1 MLSAY
6 LVIPRSP
13 RNVLRTLTKGLVMN
27 RGVNRTLC
35 HVAACCAWMAVAC
48 VGLDRVI
55 SAQEA
60 VPCPPPA
67 RQASEDV
74 IFEHR
79 ISGGIDPIASQ
90 LFERATKVLSAEFGD
105 NVTFRITMPRPGC
118 LLEGVCGGS
127 TCCEQMLDRLGT
139 VSEHPDHPVGS
150 FAAKFIRLG
159 CPCTADGECHCAAQ
173 ASCGSECAAAT
184 SSTCKCCPCAGQQ
197 VAATCNGESC
207 EVRDVVVRQVNHH
220 NEAVHHDPH
229 KLLQHIAELMAE
241 KAAAQT
247 ALEVRKESEERFG
260 QLFEAMAEVIADNA
274 ALDAKLEAQ
283 VEQRKLL
290 EKVAELAAENA
301 RLKVHMELTAEKA
314 AIQQSTNSLTL
325 ENERLKLRLADL
337 EHKHAAAE
345 AARTAAKPSRERK
358 PR

>member
-1 MLSAY
+1 
-6 LVIPRSP
+6 
-13 RNVLRTLTKGLVMN
+13 MN
-27 RGVNRTLC
+27 RGVDRTLC
-35 HVAACCAWMAVAC
+35 RLAACCVLMAIAC

-67 RQASEDV
+67 RQAGEDV

-79 ISGGIDPIASQ
+79 ICGGIDPIASQ
-90 LFERATKVLSAEFGD
+90 LLERATKVLSAEFGD
-105 NVTFRITMPRPGC
+105 NVMFRITMPRPGC

-127 TCCEQMLDRLGT
+127 TCCEEMLDRLAAVPEIREYPLT
-139 VSEHPDHPVGS
+139 N

-159 CPCTADGECHCAAQ
+159 CPCTADGECHCAVQ

-184 SSTCKCCPCAGQQ
+184 SSNCKCCPCAGQQ
-197 VAATCNGESC
+197 ASATCNGESC
-207 EVRDVVVRQVNHH
+207 GVEELIVKHANHH
-220 NEAVHHDPH
+220 NEAAHHDPH

-241 KAAAQT
+241 KAAAQA

-274 ALDAKLEAQ
+274 ALDAKLEGQ
-283 VEQRKLL
+283 IEQRKLL

-314 AIQQSTNSLTL
+314 EIQRTTNSLTL

-345 AARTAAKPSRERK
+345 AARTAAKPNRERK